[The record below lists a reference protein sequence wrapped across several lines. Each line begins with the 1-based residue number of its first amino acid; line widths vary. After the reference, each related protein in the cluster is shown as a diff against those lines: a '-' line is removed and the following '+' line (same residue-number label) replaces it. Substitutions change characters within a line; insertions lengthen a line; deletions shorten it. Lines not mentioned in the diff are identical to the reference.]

1 MKADSPRM
9 LTIELERAS
18 TNRTNYSRHGQV
30 YVTTQY
36 SHIEHTFVMEKPND
50 LKARFV
56 IRGGEYEPDFEVKNV
71 SLRQLVVAGTPQRD
85 PTAYKLNFYPNPASD
100 KLHIAYD
107 LETTSHIK
115 LELLN
120 MNGQL
125 IQSVYEGDQIPGNHK
140 ISFDTST
147 LADGAYLLHFTDGVL
162 DYSNILLVQ
171 H

>member
-1 MKADSPRM
+1 M

-30 YVTTQY
+30 YVTSQFT
-36 SHIEHTFVMEKPND
+36 HIEHTFIMEKPND

-71 SLRQLVVAGTPQRD
+71 SLRQHVVAGTPHQDRK
-85 PTAYKLNFYPNPASD
+85 AYKLDFYPNPAV
-100 KLHIAYD
+100 KILHIAYE
-107 LETTSHIK
+107 LETKSQVK

-125 IQSVYEGDQIPGNHK
+125 IQSVFQGDQIPGHHE

-147 LADGAYLLHFTDGVL
+147 LANGAYLLHFTDGVL
-162 DYSNILLVQ
+162 DYSDILLVQ